1 MTNDEGMTNDE
12 TITIA
17 LGNRYF
23 DARRRL
29 V

>member
-1 MTNDEGMTNDE
+1 MANDEGMTNDE
-12 TITIA
+12 AISIA

-23 DARRRL
+23 GARRRL